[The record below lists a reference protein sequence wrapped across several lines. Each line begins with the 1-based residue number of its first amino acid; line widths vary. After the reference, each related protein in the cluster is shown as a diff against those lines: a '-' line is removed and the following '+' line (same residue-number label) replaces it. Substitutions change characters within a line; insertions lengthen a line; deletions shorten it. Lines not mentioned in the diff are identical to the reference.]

1 MNNWYEELQEPFRS
15 FVIYEETVLGKSPK
29 TVQEYYLDLRT
40 FFRYI
45 LREKKMCPDSVAFD
59 QIDISKVDLSLIASV
74 RLPDVYNF
82 LHFTAHERQNHAA
95 SRARKVSALR
105 SFYKYLTVKTNQ
117 LSENPMAEL
126 DLPKQKK
133 ALPRYLNLEESIRLL
148 QAVDGSN
155 KARDYAIVTIFLNTG
170 IRLSE
175 LCGIN
180 LSDIRDNQLRVTGK
194 GNKERTVYLNEA
206 CLSALSEYRKV
217 RPVDGVIDKNALFLS
232 NRRTRISHQMVQ
244 NLVKKYIVKAGLDPE
259 KYSVHKLRHTAATLM
274 YRNGV
279 DVRVLQEVLGHENLG
294 TTQIYTHLDNEQLE
308 AASQANPLSHMQPSA
323 REKE

>member
-148 QAVDGSN
+148 QAVDGPN
-155 KARDYAIVTIFLNTG
+155 KTRDYAIVTIFLNTG

-308 AASQANPLSHMQPSA
+308 AASQANPLSHMHPPA

>member
-1 MNNWYEELQEPFRS
+1 MKNWYEELQEPFRS

-59 QIDISKVDLSLIASV
+59 QVDISKVDLSLIASV

-82 LHFTAHERQNHAA
+82 LYFTAHERQNHAA

-148 QAVDGSN
+148 QAVDGPN

-194 GNKERTVYLNEA
+194 GNKERTVYLNDA
-206 CLSALSEYRKV
+206 CFSALSEYRKV
-217 RPVDGVIDKNALFLS
+217 RPVEGVIDKNALFLS

-308 AASQANPLSHMQPSA
+308 AASQANPLSHMHPSA

>member
-1 MNNWYEELQEPFRS
+1 
-15 FVIYEETVLGKSPK
+15 
-29 TVQEYYLDLRT
+29 
-40 FFRYI
+40 
-45 LREKKMCPDSVAFD
+45 MCPDSVAFD

-82 LHFTAHERQNHAA
+82 LYFTAHERQNHAA
-95 SRARKVSALR
+95 SRSRKVSALR

-148 QAVDGSN
+148 QAVDGPN

-194 GNKERTVYLNEA
+194 GNKERTVYLNDA

-217 RPVDGVIDKNALFLS
+217 RPVEGVIDKNALFLS

-294 TTQIYTHLDNEQLE
+294 TTQIYTHLDNGQLE
-308 AASQANPLSHMQPSA
+308 AASQANPLSHMHPSA

>member
-1 MNNWYEELQEPFRS
+1 MSNWYEELQEPFRS

-59 QIDISKVDLSLIASV
+59 QIDISKADLSLIASV

-148 QAVDGSN
+148 QAVDGPN

-308 AASQANPLSHMQPSA
+308 AASQANPLSHMHPPA